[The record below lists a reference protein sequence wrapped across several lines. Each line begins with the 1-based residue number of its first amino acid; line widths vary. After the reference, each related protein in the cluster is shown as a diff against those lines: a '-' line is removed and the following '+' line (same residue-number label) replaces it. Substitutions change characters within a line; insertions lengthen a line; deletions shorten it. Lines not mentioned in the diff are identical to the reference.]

1 MNTLSIEL
9 AGAEWRNILQDA
21 IMGIPSLITKAGR
34 PVAEVK
40 PLKTD
45 RPKPVFG
52 CARGQVVIHDD
63 FDQPLDDFSE
73 YKKY

>member
-21 IMGIPSLITKAGR
+21 MMGVPSLITKGGR

-40 PLKTD
+40 PLQAD

-52 CARGQVVIHDD
+52 CAKGQIVLHDD
-63 FDQPLDDFSE
+63 FDAPLDDFSE
-73 YKKY
+73 YME